1 MRVITGLAK
10 GRKLNTLN
18 GTDVRPTT
26 DMVKEAVFSAIQFD
40 IEGRAFLDLF
50 AGSGQI
56 GIEAISR
63 GAKSATFIDSNAD
76 AISVIKDNLSK
87 TGFTDKAKVI
97 RGEYSSFLASTNEK
111 FDIAFLDPP
120 YRLNI
125 LDKALNT
132 VTNVMNKNGIIICE
146 HPTDICVP
154 DKLSAFRLERQRK
167 YSKIIISIYRKD
179 SEEI

>member
-10 GRKLNTLN
+10 GRRLDTLN

-26 DMVKEAVFSAIQFD
+26 DMVKEAIFSAIQFD

-63 GAKSATFIDSNAD
+63 GAKSATFIDSNPD
-76 AISVIKDNLSK
+76 AIAVIKSNLSK
-87 TGFTDKAKVI
+87 TGFTDKASVI
-97 RGEYSSFLASTNEK
+97 RGEYNSFLVSTKEK
-111 FDIAFLDPP
+111 FDVAFLDPP

-125 LDKALNT
+125 LDKALNA
-132 VTNVMNKNGIIICE
+132 VTRVMNNHGIIICE
-146 HPTDICVP
+146 HPTDVSVP
-154 DKLSAFRLERQRK
+154 EVLNGFRLDRQRK
-167 YSKIIISIYRKD
+167 YSKIVISIYRKD